1 MNDTGRKDVW
11 RKAHEVTLQICR
23 MASCSPEDER
33 YELAAQLV
41 GAAQSLVLALASEVD
56 ADHVVEAATGS
67 LARLECLLLLAENLG
82 LYGKTRLRTL
92 RERLGEIQRL
102 IDAMNSR
109 P

>member
-1 MNDTGRKDVW
+1 MNDTGRKEAW
-11 RKAHEVTLQICR
+11 RKAHEATLQICR

-33 YELAAQLV
+33 YELAAELV

-56 ADHVVEAATGS
+56 ADHVVDAASGS
-67 LARLECLLLLAENLG
+67 MGRLESLLLLAESLG
-82 LYGKTRLRTL
+82 FYGKARLRAL
-92 RERLGEIQRL
+92 RGRLEEVRGL